1 MKNVGS
7 DDYGMLKMCA
17 DCEVVCDLLI
27 IERLNVSQLEL
38 DGGSVISKI
47 IETEKNIKVEFEYIH
62 AITKKDN
69 DERGNGHGNNL
80 VLERDYKAREE
91 RVKIENEHKNI
102 NIRFRVNV
110 CLKHWDRHCER
121 KISKLI
127 KKIDIMRKVEECFQ
141 KKHG

>member
-47 IETEKNIKVEFEYIH
+47 IETEKNSNVQFEKNH
-62 AITKKDN
+62 VKTKKDN
-69 DERGNGHGNNL
+69 DERENSYDINL
-80 VLERDYKAREE
+80 ILECGCK
-91 RVKIENEHKNI
+91 KK
-102 NIRFRVNV
+102 
-110 CLKHWDRHCER
+110 R
-121 KISKLI
+121 K
-127 KKIDIMRKVEECFQ
+127 E
-141 KKHG
+141 